1 MRPQRPI
8 DQKATRFLDK
18 LLRQAKTKAEF
29 QRVQCLWLRASLGL
43 HHREVAQAVGWNPSH
58 VKRVWSEYF
67 KQGAAALLRPGRG
80 GRRRQNLTLTE
91 EQALLDGFFSAA
103 TAGGVLVV
111 DAVKA
116 AYEQRLGRTV
126 PKSTVYRMLARHGW
140 RKIVPRGRHPRND
153 PAQAEA
159 FKKNCAPSSPRKSRG
174 RAG

>member
-8 DQKATRFLDK
+8 GQKASQSLAQ
-18 LLRQAKTKAEF
+18 LLRQAQGKADF

-43 HHREVAQAVGWNPSH
+43 HHREVAQAVGWSASH

-67 KQGAAALLRPGRG
+67 KQGEAALLRPGRG
-80 GRRRQNLTLTE
+80 GRRRQNLTLAE
-91 EQALLDGFFSAA
+91 EQALLGDFLSAA
-103 TAGGVLVV
+103 GAGGVLVV

-116 AYEQRLGRTV
+116 AYERRLGRAV

-159 FKKNCAPSSPRKSRG
+159 FKKNCAPSSPRKSRA

>member
-8 DQKATRFLDK
+8 DHKAAQALAQ
-18 LLRQAKTKAEF
+18 LLQQATSKADF

-43 HHREVAQAVGWNPSH
+43 HHRETARAVGWSASH

-67 KQGAAALLRPGRG
+67 KQGEAALLKPGRG
-80 GRRRQNLTLTE
+80 GRRRQNLTLPE
-91 EQALLDGFFSAA
+91 EETLLGGFLSAA
-103 TAGGVLVV
+103 SQGGVLVV
-111 DAVKA
+111 DEVKG

-140 RKIVPRGRHPRND
+140 RKIAPRRRHPRND

-159 FKKNCAPSSPRKSRG
+159 FKKNCAPSSPRKSRAKVG
-174 RAG
+174 

>member
-8 DQKATRFLDK
+8 GQKASQ
-18 LLRQAKTKAEF
+18 LLAQLLQQAKSKADF
-29 QRVQCLWLRASLGL
+29 QRVQCLWLRASLRL
-43 HHREVAQAVGWNPSH
+43 HHQEVAQAVGWNASH

-67 KQGAAALLRPGRG
+67 KQGEKSLLRPGRG
-80 GRRRQNLTLTE
+80 GRRRQNLTLAE
-91 EQALLDGFFSAA
+91 EAALLGEFVSAA

-140 RKIVPRGRHPRND
+140 RKIMPRGRHPRND

-159 FKKNCAPSSPRKSRG
+159 FKKNCAPSSPRKSRAK
-174 RAG
+174 AG